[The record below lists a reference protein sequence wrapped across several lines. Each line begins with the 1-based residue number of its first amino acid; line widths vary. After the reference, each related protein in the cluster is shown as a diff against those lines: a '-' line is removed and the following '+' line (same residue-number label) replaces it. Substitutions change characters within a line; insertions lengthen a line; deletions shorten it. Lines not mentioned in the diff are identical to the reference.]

1 MIEEPTDTPHANRTR
16 FIISGICLF
25 LAVLLILLFLLGN
38 GRRPLK
44 PIRLSPAAALLVS
57 NEASFITFPDL
68 NADPTAYLDQFIRVS
83 GQYTPQLPPT
93 CLPHNGP
100 DIRWALI
107 NNELQL
113 DAVGFETIL
122 RELPAGTILTV
133 EGIWRRYHGP
143 FGCGKQPLANDVWYL
158 EVVQILEPNP
168 LFGGDTVALDTILG
182 PSRVPPVGEEPTPT
196 AVPGQPTTT
205 AAAST
210 AIIAATETP
219 TFIFT
224 PTPTLIFLATESA
237 TTAVI
242 NSPTTTPT
250 PGTPT
255 PSLTLTITTS
265 PTITGTPTMTPT
277 ITQTPTPGLIP
288 PTIPVATPNP
298 YQGPSP
304 TAAYP

>member
-1 MIEEPTDTPHANRTR
+1 MIEEPTDTPHADRTR
-16 FIISGICLF
+16 FIISSICLF

-44 PIRLSPAAALLVS
+44 PIRPSTAADLLMVS
-57 NEASFITFPDL
+57 NEATFVTFPDL
-68 NADPTAYLDQFIRVS
+68 DTDATAYLDQFIRVS
-83 GQYTPQLPPT
+83 GQYTPQPPPT

-143 FGCGKQPLANDVWYL
+143 FGCGKQPPANDAWYL
-158 EVVQILEPNP
+158 EVVQIIEPNP
-168 LFGGDTVALDTILG
+168 LFGSDAVALDTILG
-182 PSRVPPVGEEPTPT
+182 PSHTPTSGGGLSPT
-196 AVPGQPTTT
+196 AVPNQPTATAPVTT
-205 AAAST
+205 AV
-210 AIIAATETP
+210 ATETP
-219 TFIFT
+219 TFVFT
-224 PTPTLIFLATESA
+224 PTPTPIVLATGSA
-237 TTAVI
+237 TTAVV
-242 NSPTTTPT
+242 NASTTTAT

-255 PSLTLTITTS
+255 PSLTPTITTS
-265 PTITGTPTMTPT
+265 PTTTGTPTMTPT
-277 ITQTPTPGLIP
+277 VTQTPTPGPIP

-298 YQGPSP
+298 YQGPQP